1 MKSQYIWSKRFWPK
15 RFSFNCALA
24 LSATFFITAC
34 SATSNTAQSSESGTD
49 TASEA
54 SYDGETIRISI
65 GTQDQVINT
74 AVGGATV
81 RELELLEKH
90 LPTTG
95 KYEGVEYEIEWSSYT
110 SGPPI
115 TNKMLADQ
123 IDIGL
128 MGDFPA
134 VINLIKFQ
142 EELEEVDST
151 FIGTLAYSPNGAGN
165 AVVVPKDS
173 EVTSLAELKGGS
185 VSVPFGS
192 AAHGMVL
199 KALDDAGLNP
209 EEDVELISQ
218 APEVGGTSLRT
229 GQIDA
234 HADFVPFGELFPYRG
249 FAKKIFDGA
258 QTGVPT
264 LHGIVVR
271 SDFSQEHPEIV
282 EAYLQAMLEAN
293 QMFRDN
299 PEEISAQ
306 IEEWSGIEKEVV
318 YMFLGPSGLQP
329 INPSIGEVQLEALK
343 NSIATLVSLGKIETP
358 VDPEDVTNW
367 VDESFLQR
375 AMENLGLDYDEVIE
389 AGESYVIT
397 GEDALTGEAIEAPK
411 MAAQLWIQAEPTVTS
426 FASIP
431 NMIKRLNEIQAEGKA
446 ADVIFVHDRNQG
458 WKLFAENSH
467 YVTQGDEVSAFLLKE
482 DAEAYAAESGGQVAS
497 FKDLLRTY
505 ASGPQPIQV
514 SRLTPARVRRLIQTQ
529 LPTFAQPKRSTQQL
543 TG

>member
-1 MKSQYIWSKRFWPK
+1 MIAIRYRSWTRKAVITFLFFGLTILANGCAGSSPSAEAKKS
-15 RFSFNCALA
+15 
-24 LSATFFITAC
+24 
-34 SATSNTAQSSESGTD
+34 SGKK
-49 TASEA
+49 EV
-54 SYDGETIRISI
+54 IRISI

-95 KYEGVEYEIEWSSYT
+95 KYANVDYDIQWSSYT

-134 VINLIKFQ
+134 AINLIKFR
-142 EELEEVDST
+142 EVGTDVESIY
-151 FIGTLAYSPNGAGN
+151 IGTLAYSPNGAGN

-173 EVTSLAELKGGS
+173 DVTSLAELKGKS

-199 KALDDAGLNP
+199 KALKDQGIDP
-209 EEDVELISQ
+209 DKDVELISQ

-234 HADFVPFGELFPYRG
+234 HADFVPFGELFPFRG

-271 SDFSQEHPEIV
+271 SDFAKEYPELV
-282 EAYLQAMLEAN
+282 VAYLKAMLEAN
-293 QMFRDN
+293 QTFRDN
-299 PEEISAQ
+299 PEDISTK
-306 IEEWSGIEKEVV
+306 IEDWSGIEKEVV

-329 INPSIGEVQLEALK
+329 LDPTIRQVHLDALK
-343 NSIATLVSLGKIETP
+343 NSITTLTQLGKVERE
-358 VDPEDVTNW
+358 VNPEDVTGW
-367 VDESFLQR
+367 VDESYLKQ
-375 AMENLGLDYDEVIE
+375 AMEEKGLDYDEVI
-389 AGESYVIT
+389 ASGENYVIT
-397 GEDALTGEAIEAPK
+397 GEDALTGEPIEDPK
-411 MAAQLWIQAEPTVTS
+411 MAAQLWIQGEETVTNL
-426 FASIP
+426 ASIP
-431 NMIKRLNEIQAEGKA
+431 NMVKMLAKLKEEGKA
-446 ADVIFVHDRNQG
+446 ADVMFVHDRNNG
-458 WKLFAENSH
+458 WKLFAENS
-467 YVTQGDEVSAFLLKE
+467 YFVNNGEEVSAFLLKQ
-482 DAEAYAAESGGQVAS
+482 DADRFAAASGGKVTAFRELQQN
-497 FKDLLRTY
+497 Y
-505 ASGPQPIQV
+505 AQKTAPVLVGI
-514 SRLTPARVRRLIQTQ
+514 
-529 LPTFAQPKRSTQQL
+529 K
-543 TG
+543 